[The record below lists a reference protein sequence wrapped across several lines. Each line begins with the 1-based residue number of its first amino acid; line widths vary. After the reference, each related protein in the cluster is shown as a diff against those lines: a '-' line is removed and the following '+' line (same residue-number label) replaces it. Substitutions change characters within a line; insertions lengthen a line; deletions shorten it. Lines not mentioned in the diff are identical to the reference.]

1 MKTNWSGRAT
11 LVKYLKEYIK
21 GDKGFFVKGMIKIY
35 RQGLVERLVEDVSA
49 NEKKE
54 QIKNGIRTIL

>member
-1 MKTNWSGRAT
+1 MKTDWSGKDT
-11 LVKYLKEYIK
+11 LVKYLKQYIK
-21 GDKGFFVKGMIKIY
+21 GDKGFFVRGMIKIY
-35 RQGLVERLVEDVSA
+35 RQGLVEKLSKDVGT